1 MGRLVEAVV
10 NISLLIFAI
19 VFVKL
24 CLNIMPE
31 IAIYP

>member
-19 VFVKL
+19 VFVKI
-24 CLNIMPE
+24 CLSIIPE
-31 IAIYP
+31 ITIFS